1 MSFSAAFA
9 QVFRSI
15 ASNFAL
21 ASIIVL
27 AVILY
32 GFYYPAPY
40 AHQTARQLPVVVVD
54 EEQTPVTRQLIRNL
68 SDAREVRI
76 AAEAPSVA
84 AAEQLVRAREAD
96 GILLLPRGLTRSLL
110 TGARGGGMGLWLN
123 GTYLVRARDIGGAI
137 QSAALAVGIQR
148 LGPVAEGLHLHPP
161 IEVIERPLF
170 NTREGYADYIFP
182 AVAAVILQQ
191 TLLFG
196 SAMLVAGRREE
207 RLPPIRTAGFFGT
220 WCGLTLIG
228 CFGAMLYFGWIYWFQ
243 DVPRAGNLPALL
255 LAVPLFAAA
264 VAALGMLL
272 GSVFDRADRAL
283 QVLIPT
289 SIILFFLAG
298 AAWPLSAM
306 PGWLAALAHLSPAT
320 LGAQTFVR
328 LNEMGASLREVAP
341 LLAGLAVLAT
351 LYGLAGYVR
360 TMRALSAP
368 PSPRPESPPGS
379 PRD

>member
-1 MSFSAAFA
+1 MSFANAFA
-9 QVFRSI
+9 QVFRAI

-21 ASIIVL
+21 ASILVL

-54 EEQTPVTRQLIRNL
+54 QEQTPLTRQLIRNL

-84 AAEQLVRAREAD
+84 AAERLVRARDAD

-137 QSAALAVGIQR
+137 QAAALAVGIQR

-161 IEVIERPLF
+161 IAVVERPLF
-170 NTREGYADYIFP
+170 NTREGYADYVFP

-196 SAMLVAGRREE
+196 SAMLVAGRREL
-207 RLPPIRTAGFFGT
+207 RLPPMTAAQYLGT
-220 WCGLTLIG
+220 WCGLALIG

-243 DVPRAGNLPALL
+243 DVPRAGNVPVLL

-264 VAALGMLL
+264 VAALGILL
-272 GSVFDRADRAL
+272 GTFFDRADRAL

-298 AAWPLSAM
+298 AAWPLSSM
-306 PGWLAALAHLSPAT
+306 PGWVAALAHLSPAT
-320 LGAQTFVR
+320 PGAQAFVR
-328 LNEMGASLREVAP
+328 LNEMGAPLRAIAP
-341 LLAGLAVLAT
+341 LLLGLALLAVI
-351 LYGLAGYVR
+351 YGFAGYA
-360 TMRALSAP
+360 RATRSGAS
-368 PSPRPESPPGS
+368 SPAA
-379 PRD
+379 